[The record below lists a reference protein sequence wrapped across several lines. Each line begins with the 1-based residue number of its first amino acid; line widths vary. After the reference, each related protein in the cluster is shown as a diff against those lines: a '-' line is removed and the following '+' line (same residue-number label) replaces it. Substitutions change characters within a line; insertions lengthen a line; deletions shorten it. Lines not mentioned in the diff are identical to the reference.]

1 MLAQHFHS
9 LKGGEGRS
17 TAAALPLYV
26 SPSRPP
32 RLSHAPPPPHAKMLP
47 CCGYSLMLRD
57 PGPLQVASL
66 GAENEQLLWELK
78 STKQKQQQ
86 AEQRLQQQEH
96 SDRLVPTSTES
107 KAQTN
112 RLRDQLDTLSRQN
125 SELNTELSA
134 AQQSLKA
141 EQALSAQNQKE
152 HQQHRESTERASW
165 ELQHQ
170 VDNLNQENQSL
181 IAHHEK
187 LETRFESLT
196 KQLAK
201 AQHAQHAGAQSKSD
215 LAQNLARASALQ
227 EQVNNLMESS
237 ALQVE
242 QRHRLENEATTLQRR
257 LANAES
263 ALSQHQQR
271 VRGHQEAE
279 SASNGKIAVLQQQAE
294 RVVGDNEALQAQ
306 CRQQTVDMKRLQ
318 NDVQV
323 SRNAHCILAE
333 MSIFCSTSSLGLV
346 HMCIQYAHDR
356 TPT

>member
-1 MLAQHFHS
+1 
-9 LKGGEGRS
+9 
-17 TAAALPLYV
+17 
-26 SPSRPP
+26 
-32 RLSHAPPPPHAKMLP
+32 
-47 CCGYSLMLRD
+47 MLRD
-57 PGPLQVASL
+57 SGPLQVADL
-66 GAENEQLLWELK
+66 GAENEQLRWELK
-78 STKQKQQQ
+78 SAKQKQQQ

-96 SDRLVPTSTES
+96 SGRVAPTSQKSE
-107 KAQTN
+107 AQTN
-112 RLRDQLDTLSRQN
+112 RLCDQLDTLSRQN
-125 SELNTELSA
+125 SELNSELAA

-141 EQALSAQNQKE
+141 EQALLAQNQRE
-152 HQQHRESTERASW
+152 HQQHRESGERTSW

-196 KQLAK
+196 KQLVK

-215 LAQNLARASALQ
+215 HAQNLARANALQ

-242 QRHRLENEATTLQRR
+242 QRHRLENEAATLQRR

-279 SASNGKIAVLQQQAE
+279 SASNGKIAMLQQQAE
-294 RVVGDNEALQAQ
+294 SVVGDNEALQAQ
-306 CRQQTVDMKRLQ
+306 CRQQTVDMKQLQ

-323 SRNAHCILAE
+323 SIDACGLLAE
-333 MSIFCSTSSLGLV
+333 DVHVLSTGS
-346 HMCIQYAHDR
+346 
-356 TPT
+356 